1 MFRQYSEHS
10 FSDRLQ
16 KISAILDLHPE
27 IADWVHS
34 DLGKSECSRGSRGMS
49 AESVVRAALLKQM
62 QDLSYGELEYQVA
75 DSQSARA
82 FIRVPDGRT
91 YSDSALQTNIK
102 AISLATW
109 QKIQKVTVDCA
120 ASSGFET
127 GKTVRIDATV
137 VETNTAYPI
146 DSKLIVDCI
155 RVASR
160 AVSRMKEAGSSA
172 KLKLAHKKAKKLQL
186 AILNARGSEAKK
198 PHYYELVV
206 AAGDVFTQ
214 LPALLKECRQLR
226 GCGVEIEKSIAELNR
241 IQEYLGPIL
250 AQTIARVFDEQPV
263 AACDKIVSIFET
275 HADIIVKGGR
285 DTEFGHK
292 VFFTTGKSNL
302 VIDCEIEAG
311 NPHDSEKFLDALDR
325 VKALYGRYPLQV
337 TADGGFA
344 SQDNVHDAHELG
356 VKDVCFNKKVDLE
369 AEEMC
374 RSKAIFKK
382 LAKFRAGIES
392 NISALKR
399 AFGLTRANWKG
410 LEGFKSYVWSAVCA
424 YNFMLLSV

>member
-34 DLGKSECSRGSRGMS
+34 NLGKSESSRGSHGMS
-49 AESVVRAALLKQM
+49 AESVVRAALLKQV
-62 QDLSYGELEYQVA
+62 QDLTYDELEFQVA

-91 YSDSALQTNIK
+91 YSRSALQANIK

-109 QKIQKVTVDCA
+109 QRIQKITVDSA
-120 ASSGFET
+120 ASTGFET
-127 GKTVRIDATV
+127 GKTIRIDATV
-137 VETNTAYPI
+137 VETNTAYPL

-155 RVASR
+155 RVGSR
-160 AVSRMKEAGSSA
+160 AVRRMNEVGVSA
-172 KLKLAHKKAKKLQL
+172 KLRLTLKRAKKLQL
-186 AILNARGSEAKK
+186 AILNARGAEAKK
-198 PHYYELVV
+198 PHYHDLVV
-206 AAGDVFTQ
+206 AAGDVLKQ
-214 LPALLKECRQLR
+214 LPELLKDCRRLR
-226 GCGVEIEKSIAELNR
+226 GSGVEIEKSIAELSH

-263 AACDKIVSIFET
+263 AASDKIVSIFET

-285 DTEFGHK
+285 ETEFGHK
-292 VFFTTGKSNL
+292 VFFTTGKSNV
-302 VIDCEIEAG
+302 VIDCEIETG

-369 AEEMC
+369 PEEMC

-382 LAKFRAGIES
+382 LAKLRAGIES

-410 LEGFKSYVWSAVCA
+410 IEGFKSYVWSAVCA
-424 YNFMLLSV
+424 YNFMLLAV